1 MTAPRF
7 FLEMWRL
14 SLFKN
19 QYFIQLSF
27 LSNDET
33 LNLILMKKNKNSLV
47 WQITEGGQNPSY
59 ILGTMHVRD
68 ARAFQFEHLFY
79 EKILNCEAFATEFNL
94 DDIQNQTDFTLSM
107 SNDLQLQNIIKPKTF
122 AKISRVVE
130 QKMGLPLVH
139 FNNLKPIIVTNMLT
153 ESVLSSD
160 RLMSLDE
167 TLWRFASENGR
178 ILRGIETF
186 EEQVEILNKM
196 SLDEQIK
203 GLKDL
208 ASNFSKFR
216 KQLLNMTRLY
226 EQADIL
232 KLYKVAKKT
241 AKGNRRL
248 LLYDRNHIMA
258 QRIADMSREMSLC
271 TAIGAGHLAGQ
282 KGVLNLMKKKGF
294 AVKPVFG

>member
-1 MTAPRF
+1 
-7 FLEMWRL
+7 
-14 SLFKN
+14 
-19 QYFIQLSF
+19 
-27 LSNDET
+27 
-33 LNLILMKKNKNSLV
+33 MKKNKNSLV
-47 WQITEGGQNPSY
+47 WQITEGGKNTSF

-79 EKILNCEAFATEFNL
+79 EKILKCEAFATEFNL
-94 DDIQNQTDFTLSM
+94 DDIQNQTDFTLSLP
-107 SNDLQLQNIIKPKTF
+107 DGLQLHNVIEPKAF

-139 FNNLKPIIVTNMLT
+139 FNSLKPIIVTNMLT

-196 SLDEQIK
+196 GLDEQIK

-208 ASNFSKFR
+208 VSDFSKFR

-226 EQADIL
+226 EQADIQ

-258 QRIADMSREMSLC
+258 QRIADMTKEMTLC
-271 TAIGAGHLAGQ
+271 AAIGAGHLAG
-282 KGVLNLMKKKGF
+282 KNGVLNLLKKNGF
-294 AVKPVFG
+294 EVAPVFDS

>member
-1 MTAPRF
+1 
-7 FLEMWRL
+7 
-14 SLFKN
+14 
-19 QYFIQLSF
+19 
-27 LSNDET
+27 
-33 LNLILMKKNKNSLV
+33 MKKNKNSLV
-47 WQITEGGQNPSY
+47 WQITPQNTEGGQNSSY
-59 ILGTMHVRD
+59 VLGTMHVRD

-94 DDIQNQTDFTLSM
+94 DDIQNQTDFTLALP
-107 SNDLQLQNIIKPKTF
+107 NDLQLHNVIKPKTF

-139 FNNLKPIIVTNMLT
+139 FSSLKPIIVTNMLT

-167 TLWRFASENGR
+167 TLWRFAAENGR
-178 ILRGIETF
+178 LLRGIETF

-196 SLDEQIK
+196 SLEEQIK

-216 KQLLNMTRLY
+216 KQLLNMTRLI

-258 QRIADMSREMSLC
+258 ERIADMTKEMTLC
-271 TAIGAGHLAGQ
+271 VAIGAGHLAGQ
-282 KGVLNLMKKKGF
+282 KGVLNLLKKKGF
-294 AVKPVFG
+294 EVKPVFE

>member
-1 MTAPRF
+1 
-7 FLEMWRL
+7 
-14 SLFKN
+14 
-19 QYFIQLSF
+19 
-27 LSNDET
+27 
-33 LNLILMKKNKNSLV
+33 MKKNKNSLV

-79 EKILNCEAFATEFNL
+79 EKILSCEAFATEFNL
-94 DDIQNQTDFTLSM
+94 DDMHNQTHFTLGLP
-107 SNDLQLQNIIKPKTF
+107 DGLQLQDVIKPKTF

-139 FNNLKPIIVTNMLT
+139 FNNLKPIIITNMLT

-167 TLWRFASENGR
+167 TLWSFASENGR
-178 ILRGIETF
+178 LLRGIETF

-216 KQLLNMTRLY
+216 KQLLNMTKLY
-226 EQADIL
+226 EQANIQQ
-232 KLYKVAKKT
+232 LYKVAKKT
-241 AKGNRRL
+241 AKSNRRL

-258 QRIADMSREMSLC
+258 ERIAGMTKEMTLC
-271 TAIGAGHLAGQ
+271 AAIGAGHLAGQ
-282 KGVLNLMKKKGF
+282 KGVLNLLKKKGF
-294 AVKPVFG
+294 EVKPVFE